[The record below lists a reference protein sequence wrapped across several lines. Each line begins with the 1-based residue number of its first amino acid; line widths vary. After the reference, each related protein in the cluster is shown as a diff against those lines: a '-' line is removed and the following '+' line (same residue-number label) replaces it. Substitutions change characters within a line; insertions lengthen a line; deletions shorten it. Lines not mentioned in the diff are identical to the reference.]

1 MNESKYRKRLEDRI
15 DGALPGCFI
24 LRNPASEY
32 QGIPDLTVFYG
43 PRWGMLEIKISP
55 DAPFQPNQEYYIKW
69 MDEMSFAAVIY
80 PENEEAVLG
89 DLIMFLEE
97 SWVQ

>member
-1 MNESKYRKRLEDRI
+1 MNESKYRKHLENRI
-15 DGALPGCFI
+15 QEILPGSFV

-43 PRWGMLEIKISP
+43 PRWAMLEIKIS
-55 DAPFQPNQEYYIKW
+55 DQAPFQPNQEYYLD
-69 MDEMSFAAVIY
+69 MMSDMSFAAVIY
-80 PENEEAVLG
+80 PENENAILG
-89 DLIMFLEE
+89 ELVMFLDE